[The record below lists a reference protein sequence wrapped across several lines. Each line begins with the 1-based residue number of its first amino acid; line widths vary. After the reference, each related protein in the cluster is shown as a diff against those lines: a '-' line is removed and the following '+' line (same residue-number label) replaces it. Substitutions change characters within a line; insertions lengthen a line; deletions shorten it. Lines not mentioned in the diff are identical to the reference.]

1 MLVNVLADSIIM
13 TMRSLPTNIYSV
25 AAVRETDRTTIEDH
39 GVPGY
44 TLMSRAGEAALLG
57 QQIDGKSSVAPA
69 ITAATVTSSRA
80 SRRRK
85 VPLFQF

>member
-1 MLVNVLADSIIM
+1 M

-44 TLMSRAGEAALLG
+44 TLMSRLLG

>member
-1 MLVNVLADSIIM
+1 M

-44 TLMSRAGEAALLG
+44 TLMSRAGEAA
-57 QQIDGKSSVAPA
+57 VREARA